1 MLYPNGYRVYT
12 AKINHPAIT
21 KYQWDHYFSSGVM
34 QAKKGNSLLLH
45 TTNPGKSQ
53 AFSAGIQKAKK
64 EMKLIELLT
73 GDKL

>member
-1 MLYPNGYRVYT
+1 
-12 AKINHPAIT
+12 
-21 KYQWDHYFSSGVM
+21 M